1 MAYKIAVIPGDGVG
15 PEVISEGRKVLD
27 AVSEVENFEI
37 EWREFPHG
45 AEHYLKTGEL
55 LGEETL
61 KEIERCDAIYFGSI
75 GDPRVPTGVLEQGI
89 LLALRFYF
97 DQFVNLRPVKLFE
110 GVPTPLAGKRPED
123 IDFCVVRENTED
135 FYVGAGGRVKLANAS
150 KQRAERG
157 AAGAGKRVERQVLE
171 IKRSLYQLKFGLE
184 IEGDA
189 DEIAYQIGV
198 LSRKGC
204 ERVIRFAFEFARA
217 RRGGE
222 FAGRKKVTSVDKANV
237 LTHAYGFWRE
247 IFSEIAK
254 EYPEI
259 ETEFAFVDAVAMWFV
274 KNPENFDVVVTPNM
288 FGDILTDLGAMIQ
301 GGLGLAPGA
310 NINPEGVS
318 MFEPIHGSAPKYAG
332 KGIANPIAT
341 IWAGSLMLEY
351 LGERKAAEIVLK
363 AISEVLRE
371 RKVLTPDLGGSSKT
385 SDVGDAIAKKV
396 KSS

>member
-37 EWREFPHG
+37 EWWEFPHG

-89 LLALRFYF
+89 LLTLRFYF

-157 AAGAGKRVERQVLE
+157 AAKGKGVERQVLE

-222 FAGRKKVTSVDKANV
+222 SAGRKKVTSVDKANV

-351 LGERKAAEIVLK
+351 LGERRAAEIVLK

-385 SDVGDAIAKKV
+385 SDVGDEIVKKV

>member
-89 LLALRFYF
+89 LLTLRFYF

-157 AAGAGKRVERQVLE
+157 AAKGKGVERQVLE

-222 FAGRKKVTSVDKANV
+222 SAGRKKVTSVDKANV

-259 ETEFAFVDAVAMWFV
+259 ETEFAFVDAVAMWFM

-341 IWAGSLMLEY
+341 IWAGSLMLEQ

-363 AISEVLRE
+363 AISEVLKE

-385 SDVGDAIAKKV
+385 SDVGDEIAKKV
-396 KSS
+396 KAS